1 MSWSVT
7 AVGKAPAVKAS
18 LVKQFESAKQG
29 TQHIPAEKESVI
41 GVEMAVGAL
50 LEAMDPHI
58 VVKVAANG
66 SCGARDGVLDSASTS
81 VQFETLYGFVE

>member
-1 MSWSVT
+1 MSWSVS

-18 LVKQFESAKQG
+18 LVEQFKSAKQG
-29 TQHIPAEKESVI
+29 THHIPAEAKSVA
-41 GVEMAVGAL
+41 GVEMAVDAL

-58 VVKVAANG
+58 VVKVNANG
-66 SCGARDGVLDSASTS
+66 SCGAKDGVLGGASTS